1 MGGGRSSFHLPT
13 KREKKKEKS
22 GKERREGRG
31 GREGLSAGGRNVSPP
46 DSFSGGTR
54 APSRTVFF
62 AWTAALGKIFTVD
75 NLRKR
80 KIIIVDRDATCAR
93 EMGNQWTTFF
103 FTVMWLPLCG
113 IMLFLGLVCL
123 GSCLKELST

>member
-31 GREGLSAGGRNVSPP
+31 GREGLSDGGRNVSPP

-62 AWTAALGKIFTVD
+62 CVD
-75 NLRKR
+75 GSPRQ
-80 KIIIVDRDATCAR
+80 DFYSGQSQEAEDHH
-93 EMGNQWTTFF
+93 
-103 FTVMWLPLCG
+103 CG
-113 IMLFLGLVCL
+113 
-123 GSCLKELST
+123 